1 MNILETLRIAL
12 AALAQNRMRAL
23 LTTLG
28 IVIGVSAVIA
38 LITLGQGVEN
48 YVRDQ
53 FQSLGANLLIITS
66 QQPESELRTRVE
78 PLTNSDVD
86 RLASLA
92 TAPDLA
98 QVGGQLSV
106 VAFLSAEG
114 ETLRTSARGVTPNMS
129 DILSWQPRIGR
140 FITQDDVNRYSRVA
154 VLGEEV
160 VETLFGSVEVDPV
173 GAMIRLNNQAFT
185 VVGVMEA
192 RGAGFSN
199 DNVAVFVPLSTAQTR
214 LTNTRHRDTYAVS
227 TIYAQAR
234 SEEVAEAAEMEIQAY
249 FDAEHGIRAEDQRD
263 YAISNQASLLESI
276 GQITALL
283 TVFLGMIAGV
293 SLLVGGIGIMNI
305 MLVTVTERTQEIG
318 LRKAVGARPNDI
330 LVQFLFESI
339 MLSLLGGAIGIA
351 FGGGAAALIGLLV
364 PDLRLQLA
372 PGAVLL
378 ATLVSM
384 TIGILFGV
392 YPANRAAHLNP
403 IEALRYE

>member
-1 MNILETLRIAL
+1 MNMLETLRIAL
-12 AALAQNRMRAL
+12 AALTQNRLRAL

-66 QQPESELRTRVE
+66 QKPESELRTRVE
-78 PLTNSDVD
+78 PLTNIDVD
-86 RLASLA
+86 RLSSPAA
-92 TAPDLA
+92 APHLA
-98 QVGGQLSV
+98 QVGGQLNV
-106 VAFLSAEG
+106 VAFISAEG
-114 ETLRTSARGVTPNMS
+114 ENLRTSARGVTPNMS
-129 DILSWQPRIGR
+129 DVLNWKPKIGR
-140 FITQDDVNRYSRVA
+140 FITQDDLNRFSRVA

-160 VETLFGSVEVDPV
+160 VETLYGSVEVDPV
-173 GAMIRLNNQAFT
+173 GATIRLNNQAFT
-185 VVGVMEA
+185 VIGVMES
-192 RGAGFSN
+192 RGVGFSN
-199 DNVAVFVPLSTAQTR
+199 DNIAVFVPLSTAQTR
-214 LTNTRHRDTYAVS
+214 LTNTRYRETYTLS

-234 SEEVAEAAEMEIQAY
+234 SDQVAEAAEREVQAY
-249 FDAEHGIRAEDQRD
+249 FDATHHIAAEDERD

-330 LVQFLFESI
+330 LVQFLIESI
-339 MLSLLGGAIGIA
+339 TLSLLGGAIGIA
-351 FGGGAAALIGLLV
+351 LGGGGALLIGLVV
-364 PDLRLQLA
+364 PDLRMQIA
-372 PGAVLL
+372 PEAVLL
-378 ATLVSM
+378 ATIVS
-384 TIGILFGV
+384 TSIGILFGV